1 MTTVR
6 NLRDLGLLKVR
17 QPIPANTLRRGP
29 EHLRSSRLSQGQEAR
44 MLASILLF
52 IGMRC
57 TDAFQMIGTFSGAN
71 EPNDI
76 GVQLHECAWRN
87 VNHVA

>member
-1 MTTVR
+1 
-6 NLRDLGLLKVR
+6 
-17 QPIPANTLRRGP
+17 
-29 EHLRSSRLSQGQEAR
+29 